1 MHDRAVRR
9 RRAVLVVLVAAS
21 LILLTAYYGES
32 SDGSLHSVQRGA
44 IATLSPIQ
52 EGASR
57 VLKPFR
63 DLFGWFGDTLHAK
76 SQRDAYRKQMEA
88 YRTRLANSQQQLN
101 DLKQQSG
108 LQEQDTTGGMN
119 QYAPVDARVF
129 ARSPSSWYQRVTVNK
144 GSDDGIK
151 RGDPVINAA
160 GLVGRVLTVTGGPS
174 VVALIT
180 DKGFAAAGITSD
192 TREPGSVTPAL
203 GNTGDLIFDLVDD
216 VSKVREGDLIVTAGT
231 TEARLQSPFPP
242 AIPIGTVKRI
252 DTGEGELD
260 RRIHITPA
268 ADVRRLDLVQ
278 VLTRPHADLQAPIR

>member
-21 LILLTAYYGES
+21 LILLTAYFGES
-32 SDGSLHSVQRGA
+32 SNGRLHSVQRGA
-44 IATLSPIQ
+44 MSTLAPIQ

-76 SQRDAYRKQMEA
+76 DQRDAYHKQA
-88 YRTRLANSQQQLN
+88 DALRDQLAASQQQLN
-101 DLKQQSG
+101 DVRQQAG
-108 LQEQDTTGGMN
+108 LRQQDTTGGMDE
-119 QYAPVDARVF
+119 YAPVDARVF
-129 ARSPSSWYQRVTVNK
+129 VHSPSSWYQRVTVNK
-144 GSDDGIK
+144 GSDDGVK
-151 RGDPVINAA
+151 NGDPVINAA
-160 GLVGRVLTVTGGPS
+160 GLVGRVEAVTGGES
-174 VVALIT
+174 VVTLIT
-180 DKGFAAAGITSD
+180 DKDFAAAGVTSE

-203 GNTGDLIFDLVDD
+203 GNAGDLLFDLVDD
-216 VSKVREGDLIVTAGT
+216 VSKVRPGDLIVTAGT

-278 VLTRPHADLQAPIR
+278 VLTKPHANLQAAVR